1 MIELNDFIRLYQIQA
16 NNVINNV
23 ILDKMVETF
32 NGMPTYELKTRFD
45 VDINKEKFVLWIK
58 QMLEIETF
66 TTEQIEDLKIKN
78 LVAKKDEQI
87 KSLQQKL
94 DNLYSDISYIVERR

>member
-1 MIELNDFIRLYQIQA
+1 MVELNDFIKFYRIQA
-16 NNVINNV
+16 NDV

-32 NGMPTYELKTRFD
+32 NGMPTYELKTKFD
-45 VDINKEKFVLWIK
+45 VDINKEKFELWVK

-78 LVAKKDEQI
+78 LVAKKDEKI

-94 DNLYSDISYIVERR
+94 DNLYSDLSCIVERR

>member
-1 MIELNDFIRLYQIQA
+1 MIELNDFIKFYQVQA
-16 NNVINNV
+16 NDV

-32 NGMPTYELKTRFD
+32 NDMPTYELKTKFD
-45 VDINKEKFVLWIK
+45 VDINKEKFELWIK

-66 TTEQIEDLKIKN
+66 TKEQIKELKIKN

-94 DNLYSDISYIVERR
+94 DNLYSGLSYMIEKR